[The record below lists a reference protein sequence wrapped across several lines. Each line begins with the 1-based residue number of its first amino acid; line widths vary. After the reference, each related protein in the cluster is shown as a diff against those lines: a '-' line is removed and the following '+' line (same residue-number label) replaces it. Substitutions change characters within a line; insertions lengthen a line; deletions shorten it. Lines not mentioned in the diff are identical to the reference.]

1 MNTLRHCAVI
11 TFFLAVCATMT
22 FADDP
27 GRHPAYL
34 HALSDLR
41 DARAHLDRLTPSDR
55 LDNEEEHAIREIDAA
70 IGEIKRAAIDDGK
83 NVADHMPVDAHLGHK
98 GRYHKA
104 LELLDRAHHDISEK
118 EDDQFAHGLRH
129 RALQHID
136 EAHRIVD
143 HLIIQA
149 SGD

>member
-1 MNTLRHCAVI
+1 MKTLRYCAVI
-11 TFFLAVCATMT
+11 AFFLAVCASMT

-55 LDNEEEHAIREIDAA
+55 LDSEEEHAIREIDAA
-70 IGEIKRAAIDDGK
+70 IGEIKRAAVDDGK
-83 NVADHMPVDAHLGHK
+83 DIGDHMPVDARGGRR

-143 HLIIQA
+143 HLIVQA

>member
-1 MNTLRHCAVI
+1 MRLARHCAVVI
-11 TFFLAVCATMT
+11 LFVAACAALT
-22 FADDP
+22 FADEP
-27 GRHPAYL
+27 GKHPAYL

-70 IGEIKRAAIDDGK
+70 INEIKRAAIDDGK
-83 NVADHMPVDAHLGHK
+83 DLQDHPPIDARLGKK

-104 LELLDRAHHDISEK
+104 LELLDRAHHDIAER

-129 RALQHID
+129 RALEHID
-136 EAHRIVD
+136 AAHSIVD
-143 HLIIQA
+143 RLIIQA